1 MTCNMENIGSCGHN
15 FQVFSLHFLSDLQPN
30 ISRKLNIFTAAALES
45 EAAVGVRIDVLFEG
59 NNWSSLRKSLTFRIY
74 TYNLQPN
81 LGLKSSFSLTS
92 VKVFCRCLFTCRV
105 TVVLLLRENKST
117 LSQVR
122 SLELWLKHAI
132 QFKWNGIR
140 NSWLP
145 WIMCLH
151 FTSLL
156 PHKNTISICT
166 VRLNDTI

>member
-1 MTCNMENIGSCGHN
+1 M
-15 FQVFSLHFLSDLQPN
+15 
-30 ISRKLNIFTAAALES
+30 ALES

-81 LGLKSSFSLTS
+81 WGLKSSFALTS
-92 VKVFCRCLFTCRV
+92 VKVFCLFTCRA
-105 TVVLLLRENKST
+105 TVVLLLQENNST

-145 WIMCLH
+145 WIMLLH

-166 VRLNDTI
+166 VRLNDTILWNLLLPTRSYCIICVSLFHIFILLIYFTGPFR